1 LGWGHS
7 LALTAEGHVYSW
19 GYAANGRLGFQP
31 FHSELQASSLSK
43 DRDHGEAIEDAAY
56 RQVLEYM
63 EKEKSPVL
71 AWEPVRVD
79 ALRSHRVI
87 EISCGMDH
95 SLTLNGT
102 TTLVSS
108 YSNIFKCISFLLS

>member
-1 LGWGHS
+1 MGWGHT

-19 GYAANGRLGFQP
+19 GYAANGRLGFHP
-31 FHSELQASSLSK
+31 HETSSSSKEAKTDGDSSE
-43 DRDHGEAIEDAAY
+43 EAIEDVAY
-56 RQVLEYM
+56 RQVLANM

-71 AWEPVRVD
+71 AWEPVLVD
-79 ALRSHRVI
+79 SLRSHHVT

-102 TTLVSS
+102 PLSWLIIVHL
-108 YSNIFKCISFLLS
+108 FLFYYKT